1 VIGYRGFLLLWP
13 ALAWLVSTALADD
26 RSLAPALSPPGSSMQ
41 LLRSD
46 GDSSGGRILSD
57 PNVKPARYVAEHPNP
72 NEPLGFEGARFNP
85 GPAVDPGLNSG
96 VLIDE
101 PSEELFYDDTDP
113 DAPAPTVSSGEWLNC
128 CRWYTEQSVVY
139 MNRSVSVKN
148 EIRLATDISSS
159 ILPAD
164 FAHLDIAPN
173 MGYQPGLRSTVGRFL
188 GRDPLNRDH
197 ALEFTFLGLTH
208 WQDAASLTA
217 KFPGNIISNLDPTRG
232 QSGLPAFNA
241 SNFQAYANTSKFNSY
256 ELNYRINRRLPRDQV
271 VYTRDSNWVRRANRS
286 PLPSIFAGLRVV
298 SIAETL
304 KYTAESATANGLY
317 DIATHNTLVGPQIGA
332 DWYVQHYE
340 WRLGGR
346 IKGGSLVN
354 WSNQSTRVRI
364 LNAAGAPVV
373 PNRDEFAD
381 LHNLGFVGEINL
393 LGAYQFTPNFGF
405 RAGYDLMWVTDLALA
420 QNQITFSPSTPP
432 LLSSSHALFYQSFS
446 LGLEFVR

>member
-1 VIGYRGFLLLWP
+1 MIGYRGFMLLLP
-13 ALAWLVSTALADD
+13 ALAWLASSAMADD
-26 RSLAPALSPPGSSMQ
+26 RGPAPAQRTPDSSFQ
-41 LLRSD
+41 FVRTDADS
-46 GDSSGGRILSD
+46 SSGGRMLSD

-72 NEPLGFEGARFNP
+72 NEPLGFEGARFMP
-85 GPAVDPGLNSG
+85 GTAVDPGLNSG
-96 VLIDE
+96 VLVDE
-101 PSEELFYDDTDP
+101 PIEEYFDETDP
-113 DAPAPTVSSGEWLNC
+113 DAPAPTVSSGEWIRSGC
-128 CRWYTEQSVVY
+128 WYTEQSVVY
-139 MNRSVSVKN
+139 MIRNVSVKN
-148 EIRLATDISSS
+148 EITLATDLSSS
-159 ILPAD
+159 ILPQD
-164 FAHLDIAPN
+164 FARLEIAPE

-188 GRDPLNRDH
+188 GRDPLNREH

-217 KFPGNIISNLDPTRG
+217 RFPGNIVSNIDPTRG

-241 SNFQAYANTSKFNSY
+241 SNFQAYSATSKFNSY

-317 DIATHNTLVGPQIGA
+317 DIATHNNLVGPQIGA
-332 DWYVQHYE
+332 DWYVEHYE

-346 IKGGSLVN
+346 IKAGSLVN

-364 LNAAGAPVV
+364 LDDAGAPVV

-381 LHNLGFVGEINL
+381 LHNLAFVGEISFI
-393 LGAYQFTPNFGF
+393 GAYQFTPNFAF
-405 RAGYDLMWVTDLALA
+405 RSSYDLMWVTNLALA

-432 LLSSSHALFYQSFS
+432 MISSLHSLFYQGFT
-446 LGLEFVR
+446 LGLEFTR